1 MGRWIAI
8 GKAPG
13 WDDLNRF
20 SQEMKDTSQ
29 WRIDPKSTVTNV
41 YALGDGRM
49 LAEYHGPTTA
59 EFEDWLKKKGW
70 SVESLTPIKHIAKSG
85 EIWKIA

>member
-13 WDDLNRF
+13 WDDLKRF

-41 YALGDGRM
+41 YALDDGRM
-49 LAEYHGPTTA
+49 IAEYHGPSKA
-59 EFEDWLKKKGW
+59 EFEEWLRKKGW
-70 SVESLTPIKHIAKSG
+70 SVDSMTPIRHIAKSG
-85 EIWKIA
+85 EIWKVG

>member
-13 WDDLNRF
+13 WDDLSRF
-20 SQEMKDTSQ
+20 GVEMKDTSQ
-29 WRIDPKSTVTNV
+29 WRIDAKSTVTSV

-49 LAEYHGPTTA
+49 IAEYHGPAST

-70 SVESLTPIKHIAKSG
+70 SVESLTPIQHIAKSG
-85 EIWKIA
+85 EIWKVA

>member
-1 MGRWIAI
+1 MERWIAI

-13 WDDLNRF
+13 WDDLKKF

-29 WRIDPKSTVTNV
+29 WRVDLRTSITNV

-49 LAEYHGPTTA
+49 IAECHGPA
-59 EFEDWLKKKGW
+59 KADFETWLRKKGW
-70 SVESLTPIKHIAKSG
+70 TVESITPIKHIAKSG
-85 EIWKIA
+85 EIWKVA

>member
-13 WDDLNRF
+13 WDDLKKF
-20 SQEMKDTSQ
+20 GQEMKDTSQ
-29 WRIDPKSTVTNV
+29 WRIDPKSTVTSV
-41 YALGDGRM
+41 YALNDGRM
-49 LAEYHGPTTA
+49 IAEYHGPASA

-70 SVESLTPIKHIAKSG
+70 SVESLTPITHVAKAG
-85 EIWKIA
+85 DIWKVA

>member
-29 WRIDPKSTVTNV
+29 WRIDPKSTVTSV

-49 LAEYHGPTTA
+49 VAEYHGPATA

-70 SVESLTPIKHIAKSG
+70 SVESLTPVKHIAKAG
-85 EIWKIA
+85 EIWKVA

>member
-13 WDDLNRF
+13 WDDLKRF

-29 WRIDPKSTVTNV
+29 WRIDPKSTVTSV

-49 LAEYHGPTTA
+49 VAEYHGPATA

-85 EIWKIA
+85 EIWKVV